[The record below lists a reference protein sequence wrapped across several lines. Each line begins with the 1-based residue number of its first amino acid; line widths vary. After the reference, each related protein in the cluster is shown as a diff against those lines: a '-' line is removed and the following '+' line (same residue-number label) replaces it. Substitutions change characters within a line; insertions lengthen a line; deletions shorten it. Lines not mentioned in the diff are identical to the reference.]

1 MALEYFIAVLDIVIF
16 GILLGLTFV
25 GPQDFSSM
33 DTFCI
38 VLICIQG
45 LDLLAY
51 LINRVLIIIHAWAEV
66 VCPACALGAPS
77 PKKSRNRRKR
87 SMKSEPS
94 ITYSGGSD
102 TSAPYYIGP
111 NGSPIT
117 PKANGMNGMNGMNGG
132 GLTPHSR
139 TPSRTGPSFPVIV
152 EGEESEH
159 ADAEHRHEIDL
170 ARGLSQQQ
178 RKGQNAVFD
187 KFWRSL

>member
-1 MALEYFIAVLDIVIF
+1 
-16 GILLGLTFV
+16 
-25 GPQDFSSM
+25 
-33 DTFCI
+33 
-38 VLICIQG
+38 
-45 LDLLAY
+45 
-51 LINRVLIIIHAWAEV
+51 
-66 VCPACALGAPS
+66 
-77 PKKSRNRRKR
+77 
-87 SMKSEPS
+87 MKSEPS

-117 PKANGMNGMNGMNGG
+117 PNGNGLEYAAPDQVQINGMNGMNGG

-178 RKGQNAVFD
+178 RKGQNDVFD